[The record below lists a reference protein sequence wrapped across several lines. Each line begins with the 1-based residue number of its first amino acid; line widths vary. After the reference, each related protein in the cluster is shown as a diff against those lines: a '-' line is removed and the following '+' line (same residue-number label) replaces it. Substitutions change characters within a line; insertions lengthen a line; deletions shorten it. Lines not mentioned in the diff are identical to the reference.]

1 MTWCA
6 VGLAG
11 VLLSA
16 FGGVSNEYLRALESA
31 HIKWLESSKENESGN
46 WTMVNAL
53 SKPVDVAAAVDD
65 AIDGWMD

>member
-16 FGGVSNEYLRALESA
+16 FGGVSNEYLLRTQPGSLNFQNVAFFGLLFLLMLVNDGSNVY
-31 HIKWLESSKENESGN
+31 SNSKSEWIFSNF
-46 WTMVNAL
+46 
-53 SKPVDVAAAVDD
+53 
-65 AIDGWMD
+65 